1 MKTATL
7 KIKGMTCDP
16 DQITQEEIIQANKE
30 NIKIIEGRAKFL
42 DNKFITV
49 NESEV
54 YRAPKII
61 TATGSTTRIPVIEG
75 LKESGYLTNN
85 ILFDLEE
92 RPESITI
99 LGAGYIGLEIA
110 MAYNRFGAKDRVLEF
125 TDPQVAEAGMDEKE
139 TESQT
144 IPFETSAISLAEVPR
159 AIASND
165 TRGFIKLIRHPETD
179 EIANSL
185 FPYLTLSE
193 GIKPAAITF
202 TKDVKELSC
211 CAV

>member
-61 TATGSTTRIPVIEG
+61 IATGSTTRIPVIEG

-85 ILFDLEE
+85 TLFDLEE

-110 MAYNRFGAKDRVLEF
+110 MAYNRFGAKVRVLEF
-125 TDPQVAEAGMDEKE
+125 TDPQVAGAGMDEKE
-139 TESQT
+139 AESQS
-144 IPFETSAISLAEVPR
+144 IPFETSTIPLSEIPR

-165 TRGFIKLIRHPETD
+165 TRGFIKLIRNPETD

-193 GIKPAAITF
+193 GIKLAAITF